1 VTALDIPV
9 FDLYP
14 RQGMAVI
21 GDNGSGKFTMIKALA
36 GAIPPDT
43 AEITLAGELVQFF
56 SPGAARDIGIESAH
70 QTPQVHG
77 PRDPP
82 GRGCGRRVQAS
93 RQTRNA
99 ASGPHETL
107 REPGFVTNQSVDQT
121 VETLSK
127 PCRAG
132 SVRAWRWHSGQC
144 RYRDLRGRRQVSAA
158 AQGHWPARRDATGAS
173 VLLRTGCATLG
184 LRLMARW
191 T

>member
-14 RQGMAVI
+14 GQGMVVI
-21 GDNGSGKFTMIKALA
+21 GDNGTGKFTMIKALA

-107 REPGFVTNQSVDQT
+107 REPGFVTNQSVDQ
-121 VETLSK
+121 K
-127 PCRAG
+127 PCRNPVGWAASG
-132 SVRAWRWHSGQC
+132 HGGGIRVSVDTVICVVEGK
-144 RYRDLRGRRQVSAA
+144 YLLL
-158 AQGHWPARRDATGAS
+158 PKATGRGGAMPRMPAS
-173 VLLRTGCATLG
+173 CCARVAQHWACG
-184 LRLMARW
+184 
-191 T
+191 